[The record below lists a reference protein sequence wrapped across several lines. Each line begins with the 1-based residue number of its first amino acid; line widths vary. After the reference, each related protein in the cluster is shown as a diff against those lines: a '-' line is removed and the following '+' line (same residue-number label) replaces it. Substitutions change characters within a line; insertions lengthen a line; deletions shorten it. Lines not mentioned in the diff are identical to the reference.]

1 MKRERRRKR
10 RRRKATTRRDER
22 RGEDADAPQDERK
35 RRGAA
40 APRPQHKKAAQ
51 AGPAKGSVV
60 QNGQRWSCDV
70 GSGSQG
76 GSWGARAAA
85 TGAGGVQRRAKRSA
99 HLPSRCPERQ
109 VTGGCAI
116 SLCTHSI
123 KKMERARH
131 AREIRDLQEARA
143 RVSGLHGAWETQ
155 SAYGTHVGSKGIIV
169 PREPKRRTHPT
180 ASPILRLNVG
190 RSYIRYL
197 ISEPYQA
204 DMVSWPY
211 QAYIRLI

>member
-85 TGAGGVQRRAKRSA
+85 TGAGSVQWRAKRSA
-99 HLPSRCPERQ
+99 HLLSRCHERQ
-109 VTGGCAI
+109 VEARPPCARTR
-116 SLCTHSI
+116 S
-123 KKMERARH
+123 KKWSARH
-131 AREIRDLQEARA
+131 AREIGDLQEARA
-143 RVSGLHGAWETQ
+143 RVSGLHGAWRNAECIRQTWAQKESSSPESQRGERTQ
-155 SAYGTHVGSKGIIV
+155 
-169 PREPKRRTHPT
+169 
-180 ASPILRLNVG
+180 RLLPFSG
-190 RSYIRYL
+190 
-197 ISEPYQA
+197 
-204 DMVSWPY
+204 
-211 QAYIRLI
+211 